1 MKVRISREEILKTM
15 KVPVNGADG
24 AIVVLPDFLE
34 LEATPLENDNIISL
48 RLCKS
53 FEDHKNNK
61 ASGIECDCFK
71 LKPITRKYKFR
82 YPVSAFD
89 LNSELDQIYQALNEL
104 RGK

>member
-34 LEATPLENDNIISL
+34 LEATPVEESSPWI
-48 RLCKS
+48 LCS
-53 FEDHKNNK
+53 SAANHDK
-61 ASGIECDCFK
+61 AQKMGIECDCFK
-71 LKPITRKYKFR
+71 LKPLTRKYKFR

-104 RGK
+104 RKK